1 VNHERLRV
9 NREQTSLFSVRELQR
24 AKYAQAIE
32 PLQVSLEAL
41 QTWKQRIYQFQQTIQ
56 VGAAIEQGDL
66 FSTAPSPLEIAATI
80 APFALPQQNMDF
92 WRWQFEDTGTAA
104 YYFVIDYQLPILLYV
119 GETIKANQR
128 WKGEHDCKRYVENY
142 VLAHRQCNTDTTI
155 GIAFLHWAP
164 TAARARQQ
172 LETALIYRWR
182 SPFNKQNWT
191 FWGTPFTGG
200 K

>member
-1 VNHERLRV
+1 MNG
-9 NREQTSLFSVRELQR
+9 EQTSLFSVRELQG
-24 AKYAQAIE
+24 ATYGAVAE
-32 PLQVSLEAL
+32 PLTISLETL
-41 QTWKQRIYQFQQTIQ
+41 QTWTRRVYQFQQLVQ
-56 VGAAIEQGDL
+56 VGTAIEQGNL
-66 FSTAPSPLEIAATI
+66 FAAPPSPETIAEAI
-80 APFALPQQNMDF
+80 APFALPQQNIDF
-92 WRWQFEDTGTAA
+92 WRWQFTDTGTAA

-119 GETIKANQR
+119 GETVKANQR

-142 VLAHRQCNTDTTI
+142 VLAHRQAGASPTI

-164 TAARARQQ
+164 TDTHARQQ